1 MIGIGY
7 NERCL
12 FDLPSKVLAIRLQDV
27 AVVVELV
34 ELLLDEGE
42 PGRDHHNMSQD
53 KVSHFETMARPE
65 QNEGSIRPSQVGR
78 AKSPYALIW

>member
-1 MIGIGY
+1 M
-7 NERCL
+7 E

-42 PGRDHHNMSQD
+42 PGQGHHNIYL
-53 KVSHFETMARPE
+53 HC
-65 QNEGSIRPSQVGR
+65 N
-78 AKSPYALIW
+78 

>member
-42 PGRDHHNMSQD
+42 PGHDNHKIYLKMS
-53 KVSHFETMARPE
+53 
-65 QNEGSIRPSQVGR
+65 
-78 AKSPYALIW
+78 

>member
-12 FDLPSKVLAIRLQDV
+12 FDLPSKVLAIGLQDV

-42 PGRDHHNMSQD
+42 PGRDDMSL
-53 KVSHFETMARPE
+53 KMSR
-65 QNEGSIRPSQVGR
+65 
-78 AKSPYALIW
+78 

>member
-1 MIGIGY
+1 M
-7 NERCL
+7 ELECEVL

-42 PGRDHHNMSQD
+42 PGRDHHKIYLKMS
-53 KVSHFETMARPE
+53 R
-65 QNEGSIRPSQVGR
+65 
-78 AKSPYALIW
+78 